1 LLLVGL
7 NGAGKSLLTRLVLG
21 LDAPSA
27 GSVEVLGQDLS
38 RLSEAGLQRL
48 RGQIGAGLQR
58 GSLVEDLTVLENL
71 LLPLRDAPM
80 SRDQMARAARLTL
93 TQLELD
99 GLDNHL
105 PRALSLGL
113 RRRVELARALIHKPA
128 LLVWDG
134 LGDGL
139 DAATLRETLAVLHA
153 QRGVRELAMLATDN
167 RPELY
172 AEADDRVAVLDRG
185 RLLFDGTHGELVAAA
200 RERLD
205 LRYVLEGRP

>member
-1 LLLVGL
+1 MGL
-7 NGAGKSLLTRLVLG
+7 NGAGKSLLTRLILG

-27 GSVEVLGQDLS
+27 GRIEVLGQDLA
-38 RLSEAGLQRL
+38 RLGGEGLRRL
-48 RGQIGAGLQR
+48 RRQMGAVLQR

-71 LLPLRDAPM
+71 LLPLRDTPM

-99 GLDNHL
+99 GLENHL
-105 PRALSLGL
+105 PRSLSLGL

-139 DAATLRETLAVLHA
+139 DPATLRETLAVLRA
-153 QRGVRELAMLATDN
+153 QRGVRELALLATDN

-172 AEADDRVAVLDRG
+172 AEAEDRVAVLDRG
-185 RLLFDGTHGELVAAA
+185 HLLFDGTHAELQLAAH
-200 RERLD
+200 ERLE